1 MVGVSRRKNFGFR
14 TTREV
19 GCRVQGYHALC
30 MLNSSTI
37 LSEFWNSLTA
47 DIDTYKVMYKTV
59 FFGFPLS
66 PKP

>member
-1 MVGVSRRKNFGFR
+1 MVGVSRRKVFGFR

-37 LSEFWNSLTA
+37 LYEFWNSLTA
-47 DIDTYKVMYKTV
+47 DIVTYKVMYGTV
-59 FFGFPLS
+59 LFDVPLS